1 MQIITYVLAFIA
13 AVGIIVTVHEFG
25 HFWVAK
31 KLGVKVLRF
40 SVGFGKPLLKRIA
53 GTDETEYVLASIPL
67 GGYVKMLDEREG
79 DVAEQEAHRAF
90 NRQVVWKRFAIVSAG
105 PIFNFIFAVF
115 AYWITFIA
123 GVDGMKPVVGE
134 VEEKS
139 IAQEAGIK
147 ANDIFTHIGDV
158 EVKTWQQTSIQLMDQ
173 ALKHGVVEARMQ
185 SENAADKTIVL
196 NLSDTKHLLS
206 EGGLLEKIGL
216 TTKRYDYPAKLDE
229 VTEDGAAKQAGMQ
242 AGDLVLSVDNM
253 AIQNWNEF
261 AKYIHAHADVI
272 VQLRVERNGEEIDIQ
287 VTPQAK
293 EIEGE
298 TIGLIGVKPFLDQAD
313 YEKFREKHS
322 VLVKYNILDS
332 FAKSLTKTWEVSVLT
347 LKLLWKLVVGEASL
361 KNISGPVTIAEYA
374 GVSAA
379 IGFSAFVGALAIIS
393 ISIGILNLLPI
404 PVLDGGHLFYYLIE
418 MVKGSPVSEQF
429 EAMGQRI
436 GIVMLAGLMGLAF
449 YNDIYR
455 LIQ

>member
-1 MQIITYVLAFIA
+1 MQIITYALAFIA

-40 SVGFGKPLLKRIA
+40 SIGFGKPLYKRIA
-53 GTDETEYVLASIPL
+53 GEDETEYVLASIPL

-79 DVAEQEAHRAF
+79 DVAEGEVHRAF
-90 NRQVVWKRFAIVSAG
+90 NRQDVWKRFAIVSAG

-115 AYWITFIA
+115 AYWITFVA
-123 GVDGMKPVVGE
+123 GVDGVKPVVGE
-134 VEEKS
+134 VAEQS
-139 IAQEAGIK
+139 IAQEANIN
-147 ANDIFTHIGDV
+147 ANDMFTHIGDV
-158 EVKTWQQTSIQLMDQ
+158 EVQTWQQASIQLIDQ
-173 ALKHGVVEARMQ
+173 ALKYGIVEARMQ
-185 SENAADKTIVL
+185 SEDIAEKTVKL
-196 NLSDTKHLLS
+196 NLSDTEYILS
-206 EGGLLEKIGL
+206 EGSLLEKIGIA
-216 TTKRYDYPAKLDE
+216 TKRYDYPARLDE
-229 VTEDGAAKQAGMQ
+229 VMVDGAAKQAGLQ
-242 AGDLVLSVDNM
+242 AGDLILTVDNKSV
-253 AIQNWNEF
+253 QSWNDF
-261 AKYIHAHADVI
+261 AKYIHAHADVP
-272 VQLRVERNGEEIDIQ
+272 VQIGVDRNGAGINIQ

-293 EIEGE
+293 EIEGRLV
-298 TIGLIGVKPFLDQAD
+298 GLIGVKPYLDQAD
-313 YEKFREKHS
+313 YDKYREKHA
-322 VLVKYNILDS
+322 VLVKYNLFDS
-332 FAKSLTKTWEVSVLT
+332 FSKSLTKTWEVSVLT

-436 GIVMLAGLMGLAF
+436 GIVMLAGLMALAF